1 MIRTISPQ
9 DMREMERAFLEGT
22 GYPSILLME
31 HAAQAVV
38 DALSAYAKAG
48 SRVLFVCGSGNNGGD
63 GCAAARLWMQRGG
76 QADVW
81 LLKSPSQ
88 MKGDA
93 GVNGCLLNS
102 CGAPLN
108 VLYSEAPEV
117 PGDCAAIVDALY
129 GTGLSRELDGAALS
143 AVRRIGAGARRRGA
157 RAGDGGVSPR
167 QARAAALSGARVCGQ
182 ADRRGH
188 RNSARMGRRAGDR
201 RAGGSGRMRPAA
213 RSPRRRAQGHV
224 RPCAQRGRERG
235 HGRGG
240 GALRAVCAARG
251 RGAGDGGL
259 PVRGAG
265 YGAGAGALR
274 DGEGGCRRRGAR
286 RGGGGYARRAGQG
299 QGGAG
304 HRAGARPRGGRVA
317 GD

>member
-129 GTGLSRELDGAALS
+129 GTGLSRELDGAALIS
-143 AVRRIGAGARRRGA
+143 YPLDDVWQVRL
-157 RAGDGGVSPR
+157 
-167 QARAAALSGARVCGQ
+167 Q
-182 ADRRGH
+182 
-188 RNSARMGRRAGDR
+188 N
-201 RAGGSGRMRPAA
+201 
-213 RSPRRRAQGHV
+213 
-224 RPCAQRGRERG
+224 
-235 HGRGG
+235 
-240 GALRAVCAARG
+240 
-251 RGAGDGGL
+251 
-259 PVRGAG
+259 
-265 YGAGAGALR
+265 
-274 DGEGGCRRRGAR
+274 
-286 RGGGGYARRAGQG
+286 
-299 QGGAG
+299 
-304 HRAGARPRGGRVA
+304 
-317 GD
+317 

>member
-143 AVRRIGAGARRRGA
+143 AVRRINESGLPSFRWIFPPAWTVRRGRCSAMRCARGRRWRFTAPSTGCCSIRGA
-157 RAGDGGVSPR
+157 RM
-167 QARAAALSGARVCGQ
+167 RAS
-182 ADRRGH
+182 
-188 RNSARMGRRAGDR
+188 
-201 RAGGSGRMRPAA
+201 
-213 RSPRRRAQGHV
+213 
-224 RPCAQRGRERG
+224 
-235 HGRGG
+235 
-240 GALRAVCAARG
+240 
-251 RGAGDGGL
+251 
-259 PVRGAG
+259 
-265 YGAGAGALR
+265 
-274 DGEGGCRRRGAR
+274 
-286 RGGGGYARRAGQG
+286 
-299 QGGAG
+299 
-304 HRAGARPRGGRVA
+304 
-317 GD
+317 

>member
-102 CGAPLN
+102 
-108 VLYSEAPEV
+108 
-117 PGDCAAIVDALY
+117 
-129 GTGLSRELDGAALS
+129 
-143 AVRRIGAGARRRGA
+143 
-157 RAGDGGVSPR
+157 
-167 QARAAALSGARVCGQ
+167 SGA
-182 ADRRGH
+182 
-188 RNSARMGRRAGDR
+188 S
-201 RAGGSGRMRPAA
+201 
-213 RSPRRRAQGHV
+213 
-224 RPCAQRGRERG
+224 
-235 HGRGG
+235 
-240 GALRAVCAARG
+240 L
-251 RGAGDGGL
+251 
-259 PVRGAG
+259 
-265 YGAGAGALR
+265 
-274 DGEGGCRRRGAR
+274 
-286 RGGGGYARRAGQG
+286 
-299 QGGAG
+299 
-304 HRAGARPRGGRVA
+304 
-317 GD
+317 